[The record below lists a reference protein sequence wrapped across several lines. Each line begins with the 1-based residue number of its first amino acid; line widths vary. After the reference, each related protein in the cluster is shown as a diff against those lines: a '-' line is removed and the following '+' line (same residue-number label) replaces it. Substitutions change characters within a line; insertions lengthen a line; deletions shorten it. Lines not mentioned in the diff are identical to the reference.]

1 MTLLNHKKLYPIR
14 FIKSCPVFDTLSYAN
29 KFLPNPDSFDR
40 GSFGS
45 IPVGTTGYIVSWL
58 SKEFFV
64 PDENQPGLD
73 LFISPENPNV
83 LISHKKI
90 KGYYEKI

>member
-1 MTLLNHKKLYPIR
+1 MSLLKQKKLYRIK
-14 FIKSCPVFDTLSYAN
+14 FIKSCPVIDLFSCTN
-29 KFLPNPDSFDR
+29 KFLPSIDSFEK

-45 IPVGTTGYIVSWL
+45 IPIDTTGYIVSWL
-58 SKEFFV
+58 NKEFFV

-73 LFISPENPNV
+73 LFTSTGQPNV

-90 KGYYEKI
+90 KGYYKKI